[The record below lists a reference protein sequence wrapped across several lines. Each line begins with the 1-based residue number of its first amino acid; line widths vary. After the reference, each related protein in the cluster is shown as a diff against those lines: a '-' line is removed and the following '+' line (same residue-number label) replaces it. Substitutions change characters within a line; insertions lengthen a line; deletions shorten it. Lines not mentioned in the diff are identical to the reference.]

1 MLIFGHPGITLGAAV
16 LLNSAL
22 TRSYSRRLRKN
33 ETGQHPQPSA
43 EAPPAQ
49 NYSSSSSASWLASW
63 RDRID
68 IRLLFAGS
76 LLPDIIDKPV
86 GQYFFRVIFSNSRIF
101 GHTLL
106 FLILI
111 SLVGFYLYRNRRK
124 TWLLALSFGSLS
136 HLIEDQIWRMP
147 QTLLWPLF
155 GFAFPRTAPDLDFLI
170 YWTQNILYVL
180 RTYPSVYV
188 PEIIGALILIW
199 FTVVLVRRNKVR
211 IFLTRGQV

>member
-22 TRSYSRRLRKN
+22 TRSYSS
-33 ETGQHPQPSA
+33 G
-43 EAPPAQ
+43 
-49 NYSSSSSASWLASW
+49 SSAPWLASW

-68 IRLLFAGS
+68 IRLLLVGS

-86 GQYFFRVIFSNSRIF
+86 GQLFFKDVFSNGRIFS
-101 GHTLL
+101 HTLL

-111 SLVGFYLYRNRRK
+111 TVVGFYLYRNRRK
-124 TWLLALSFGSLS
+124 TWLLALSFGSLL
-136 HLIEDQIWRMP
+136 HLIEDQIWRAP

-155 GFAFPRTAPDLDFLI
+155 GFAFPKTAPDLLI
-170 YWTQNILYVL
+170 HWTQNMLYVL
-180 RTYPSVYV
+180 RTYPSVYM

-199 FTVVLVRRNKVR
+199 FTVVLGRRQKVR
-211 IFLTRGQV
+211 IFLTKGQV